1 MIILKYSFAFASEER
16 MKKNM
21 INETIVI
28 VVVVFR
34 VIGDYMPERFH
45 VY

>member
-1 MIILKYSFAFASEER
+1 

-28 VVVVFR
+28 VVVVFG

>member
-1 MIILKYSFAFASEER
+1 MIIRKYSFAFASEER
-16 MKKNM
+16 MKNNM
-21 INETIVI
+21 INETI

-34 VIGDYMPERFH
+34 VIGDYVPERFH